1 MIGTDD
7 QDIIDTFETLIDL
20 VINTVSKNITG
31 ELDDI
36 INSFESDA
44 STLDKNKMKKT
55 VGAFTKCLNEN
66 QDTIKNIKDKDGKP
80 MGDDL
85 MKFVETPSNN
95 LPSSKNIDLTGY
107 GKMMDRTM
115 DQMRK
120 LYIYAN
126 KMENM
131 KK

>member
-1 MIGTDD
+1 
-7 QDIIDTFETLIDL
+7 
-20 VINTVSKNITG
+20 
-31 ELDDI
+31 
-36 INSFESDA
+36 
-44 STLDKNKMKKT
+44 
-55 VGAFTKCLNEN
+55 
-66 QDTIKNIKDKDGKP
+66 
-80 MGDDL
+80 

-95 LPSSKNIDLTGY
+95 LPSSENIDLTGY